1 MRTVKA
7 QNFFSE
13 SFEVPQKTVAGR
25 IATLQA
31 DGLVTKGKP
40 GRYGGADLAES
51 DMVNIAFSLACDFPY
66 GADIGAEVRRLRDL
80 SVSTAY
86 TTKSMEVD
94 PRDVEANAR
103 AAHEF
108 CSGLAIFHTRTFG
121 NALDSL
127 IRDFRKGSYAQWAR
141 HEGFLGTEIR
151 DNGASA
157 SIFIDRGTL
166 AKSATFN
173 YGNINAHP
181 RRFWMRTM
189 RLHHEFFSTI
199 AQELG
204 PPPTE

>member
-7 QNFFSE
+7 QNFYSDR
-13 SFEVPQKTVAGR
+13 FEVPQKTVAAR
-25 IATLQA
+25 ITNLQA
-31 DGLVTKGKP
+31 EGLVAKGSP
-40 GRYGGADLAES
+40 GRHGGVDLEES
-51 DMVNIAFSLACDFPY
+51 DAINIAFSLILDLPY

-80 SVSTAY
+80 PVTAAF
-86 TTKSMEVD
+86 TTKSVDAD

-108 CSGLAIFHTRTFG
+108 CSGLAICRTYKFG
-121 NALDSL
+121 DALDSL

-157 SIFIDRGTL
+157 SIFIDRGTV
-166 AKSATFN
+166 ANSATFN
-173 YGNINAHP
+173 FGSLNAHP
-181 RRFWMRTM
+181 SRFWMRTM
-189 RLHHEFFSTI
+189 RLHHEFFRDV

-204 PPPTE
+204 PLTE